1 MNDFDILELY
11 HAGTDKIETP
21 KISFSRPDLD
31 FGLGFYLTDIYEQ
44 AKTWAKKRAKKR
56 NQVPRINK
64 YHLLRK
70 ELLEDKSYNVLN
82 FPSYNDEWLDFI
94 VENRLGNEK
103 WKGYDLIEGGLA
115 DDRVVDTV
123 DLYFSDFIDRKEAIR
138 RLKYLKPNNQI
149 CILNQEML
157 DKYLKFRDCEELDLN
172 D

>member
-1 MNDFDILELY
+1 M
-11 HAGTDKIETP
+11 
-21 KISFSRPDLD
+21 
-31 FGLGFYLTDIYEQ
+31 
-44 AKTWAKKRAKKR
+44 
-56 NQVPRINK
+56 
-64 YHLLRK
+64 RK